1 MNDSAEQTRPQSVST
16 VLFTRRVALGLTQKQ
31 VADEL
36 FLTATYISHI
46 DEGRFEQ
53 LPNAAY
59 IKGYLRSYARLL
71 EIDGD
76 QIVAAYENEYDH
88 PDEPELRDV
97 SDEEVGPAVFT
108 GPVLTTGIAGLGVTL
123 VLVLLVWWLVG
134 DDEPTQ
140 DLTTVSE
147 TAVIDN
153 QPTDPS
159 AQRFA
164 ENPAAFAELET
175 GLIDRSDATNPD
187 PIEAE
192 PTITNVDPLVGVTT
206 AEPREN
212 DVNDRNLLTD
222 NGLQTGDSASSDV
235 VVGEMDSTFNLLTD
249 NGLQT
254 SDSASSDVVV
264 GEMDSTF
271 TEISVDRRVESDIR
285 YVDVNAGG
293 PDELS
298 FTFYGEC
305 WLKVSDADGLQ
316 LYADL
321 NRDGDVLSVR
331 GKGHFTIL
339 LGRGSVV
346 RIELNGD
353 VIDVD
358 PYIRD
363 DETALIRTQ
372 QL

>member
-175 GLIDRSDATNPD
+175 SLIDRSDATNPD
-187 PIEAE
+187 PREAE

-212 DVNDRNLLTD
+212 DVNDRNLLKD
-222 NGLQTGDSASSDV
+222 NGLQTG
-235 VVGEMDSTFNLLTD
+235 
-249 NGLQT
+249 
-254 SDSASSDVVV
+254 DSASSDVVV

>member
-1 MNDSAEQTRPQSVST
+1 MNDSAEQPRPQSVST
-16 VLFTRRVALGLTQKQ
+16 VLSTRREALGLTQKQ

-36 FLTATYISHI
+36 FLTAIYISHI

-53 LPNAAY
+53 LPNPAY
-59 IKGYLRSYARLL
+59 IKGYLRSYARLV

-76 QIVAAYENEYDH
+76 QIVAAYEAEYDH

-134 DDEPTQ
+134 DDEPPQ
-140 DLTTVSE
+140 DFTMVSE

-153 QPTDPS
+153 QPTDLS
-159 AQRFA
+159 AQGISD
-164 ENPAAFAELET
+164 NPAAFAELET
-175 GLIDRSDATNPD
+175 ILIDRSDASNPD
-187 PIEAE
+187 VTEPD
-192 PTITNVDPLVGVTT
+192 PTITNVDPLTDVIN
-206 AEPREN
+206 AEPRED
-212 DVNDRNLLTD
+212 DVNDRAL
-222 NGLQTGDSASSDV
+222 V
-235 VVGEMDSTFNLLTD
+235 TD

-264 GEMDSTF
+264 AEMVGTF
-271 TEISVDRRVESDIR
+271 TEISVDRRVESGVR

-298 FTFYGEC
+298 FTFSGEC
-305 WLKVSDADGLQ
+305 WLKVSDADGRQ

-346 RIELNGD
+346 SIELNGD
-353 VIDVD
+353 VVDVD

-363 DETALIRTQ
+363 DETARIRTQ
-372 QL
+372 HL

>member
-1 MNDSAEQTRPQSVST
+1 M
-16 VLFTRRVALGLTQKQ
+16 
-31 VADEL
+31 
-36 FLTATYISHI
+36 
-46 DEGRFEQ
+46 
-53 LPNAAY
+53 
-59 IKGYLRSYARLL
+59 
-71 EIDGD
+71 
-76 QIVAAYENEYDH
+76 
-88 PDEPELRDV
+88 
-97 SDEEVGPAVFT
+97 
-108 GPVLTTGIAGLGVTL
+108 
-123 VLVLLVWWLVG
+123 
-134 DDEPTQ
+134 
-140 DLTTVSE
+140 
-147 TAVIDN
+147 
-153 QPTDPS
+153 
-159 AQRFA
+159 
-164 ENPAAFAELET
+164 
-175 GLIDRSDATNPD
+175 
-187 PIEAE
+187 
-192 PTITNVDPLVGVTT
+192 NVDPLVGVTT

-212 DVNDRNLLTD
+212 DVNDR
-222 NGLQTGDSASSDV
+222 
-235 VVGEMDSTFNLLTD
+235 NLLTD

-363 DETALIRTQ
+363 DETALI
-372 QL
+372 LSLIHI

>member
-1 MNDSAEQTRPQSVST
+1 MSS
-16 VLFTRRVALGLTQKQ
+16 LTQ
-31 VADEL
+31 
-36 FLTATYISHI
+36 S
-46 DEGRFEQ
+46 
-53 LPNAAY
+53 
-59 IKGYLRSYARLL
+59 
-71 EIDGD
+71 
-76 QIVAAYENEYDH
+76 
-88 PDEPELRDV
+88 
-97 SDEEVGPAVFT
+97 
-108 GPVLTTGIAGLGVTL
+108 GVTL

-134 DDEPTQ
+134 DDEATQ
-140 DLTTVSE
+140 DFTTASE

-159 AQRFA
+159 AQRVA
-164 ENPAAFAELET
+164 ENPAAFVELET
-175 GLIDRSDATNPD
+175 SMIDRSDATNPD
-187 PIEAE
+187 SREAE
-192 PTITNVDPLVGVTT
+192 ATITNVDPLVGVST

-212 DVNDRNLLTD
+212 DFNDRDLR
-222 NGLQTGDSASSDV
+222 
-235 VVGEMDSTFNLLTD
+235 TD

-264 GEMDSTF
+264 AEMVSTF
-271 TEISVDRRVESDIR
+271 TEISVDRRVESDVR

-298 FTFYGEC
+298 FTFNGEC
-305 WLKVSDADGLQ
+305 WLRVSDADGRQ

-353 VIDVD
+353 IVDVD